1 MRRRKSHAK
10 KRHHTKRRHKVSGIG
25 GSLMS
30 SAYVIGG
37 AILAQ
42 AVVKYGVDKALASST
57 MSPMYKGVIEGATP
71 IALGILTPRFIKG
84 DVGMKLGA
92 GMIAVG
98 GLKLVQATGVL
109 AGIGAMP
116 NVYSNPPVKNIAGYQ
131 GASQGTYIAGI
142 DSRTGAMLEA
152 I

>member
-1 MRRRKSHAK
+1 
-10 KRHHTKRRHKVSGIG
+10 
-25 GSLMS
+25 
-30 SAYVIGG
+30 
-37 AILAQ
+37 
-42 AVVKYGVDKALASST
+42 
-57 MSPMYKGVIEGATP
+57 
-71 IALGILTPRFIKG
+71 
-84 DVGMKLGA
+84 MKLGA

-116 NVYSNPPVKNIAGYQ
+116 DVYSNPPVKTIAGYQ

>member
-1 MRRRKSHAK
+1 MRRKKSQSKKRYPKRKS
-10 KRHHTKRRHKVSGIG
+10 RVSGIG

-37 AILAQ
+37 AILGQ
-42 AVVKYGVDKALASST
+42 AVVKYGVDKALASSS
-57 MSPMYKGVIEGATP
+57 MSSMTKGLIQGATP
-71 IALGILTPRFIKG
+71 IVLGVLTPRFIKG
-84 DVGMKLGA
+84 DVGAKLGA

-98 GLKLVQATGVL
+98 GLKLVQSTGVL

-116 NVYSNPPVKNIAGYQ
+116 DVYGNAPVRNIAGYQ
-131 GASQGTYIAGI
+131 GSSAGTYIAGI
-142 DSRTGAMLEA
+142 DAKAGAMLEA

>member
-10 KRHHTKRRHKVSGIG
+10 KSRTKRRSRVSGIG

-37 AILAQ
+37 AVLAQ
-42 AVVKYGVDKALASST
+42 AVVKYGVEKALASSS
-57 MSPMYKGVIEGATP
+57 MSPMYKGVIAGATP
-71 IALGILTPRFIKG
+71 IALGILTPKFIKS
-84 DVGMKLGA
+84 DVGAKLGA

-109 AGIGAMP
+109 AGIGAMAD
-116 NVYSNPPVKNIAGYQ
+116 VYSNPPVKNIAGYQ
-131 GASQGTYIAGI
+131 GASAGTYIAGI
-142 DSRTGAMLEA
+142 DARTGAMLEA